1 MSINSYLENL
11 SSKLVIKDSEKNS
24 IKLSIETLQHRINIF
39 FNDVEE
45 HFYFGSYTR
54 GTILPRKAD
63 SNSDI
68 DYMIV
73 FKNPNQYKPQTFLNN
88 LRNFAKKYYSTS
100 EIYQSHPTLV
110 LELNHIKFELVP
122 ACKTNSIFFTQYNIP
137 APSTSYED
145 WIYTSPNNFN
155 DSLISANKRSDNKLK
170 PLIRLIKYWNALNGH
185 IYSSYELEQH
195 LIKNCNPYFNT
206 SIKDYFYSS
215 VTNLPFPHN
224 ISDSKKSKIHSF
236 KKSISTIK
244 LYDRLDWNPNIE
256 NNIKNVLPPI

>member
-11 SSKLVIKDSEKNS
+11 SSKLVIKDPEKDS
-24 IKLSIETLQHRINIF
+24 IKLSIETIQKRISLF

-45 HFYFGSYTR
+45 HFCFGSYTR
-54 GTILPRKAD
+54 GTILPRSAD

-73 FKNPNQYKPQTFLNN
+73 FKNPNQYKPQTFLNHI
-88 LRNFAKKYYSTS
+88 RNFAQKYYSTS

-122 ACKTNSIFFTQYNIP
+122 ACKINSIFLNYYNIP
-137 APSTSYED
+137 APSTFYED
-145 WIYTSPNNFN
+145 WIGTNPNNFN
-155 DSLISANKRSDNKLK
+155 DLLISANKRSDNKLK
-170 PLIRLIKYWNALNGH
+170 PLIRLIKYWNSLNGH

-206 SIKDYFYSS
+206 SIKDYFYSA
-215 VTNLPFPHN
+215 VANLPFPHD
-224 ISDSKKSKIHSF
+224 ISDSNRSKIYSF
-236 KKSISTIK
+236 KKSIAAIK
-244 LYDRLDWNPNIE
+244 LDDRLGWNPNIE
-256 NNIKNVLPPI
+256 NSIKAILPLL